1 MIYSISLVSI
11 YKAIRINKYI
21 SMILNSHKLYHKK
34 KINFLTEMRIILI
47 RANLKLKEKV
57 KFFKFILLMIL
68 KIILILAKNNWLLN
82 SWKKFKNQILIIQK
96 YYYNNFWKIFK
107 IINYGLLIL
116 IQIKI
121 MKTHG
126 HNFSIF

>member
-96 YYYNNFWKIFK
+96 YYFNNFWMIFK

>member
-68 KIILILAKNNWLLN
+68 KIILISAKNN
-82 SWKKFKNQILIIQK
+82 
-96 YYYNNFWKIFK
+96 
-107 IINYGLLIL
+107 
-116 IQIKI
+116 
-121 MKTHG
+121 
-126 HNFSIF
+126 